1 MRQQHQIKKLYKQIT
16 DIETTMKTLPGL
28 KAQLQELK
36 KGSSSS
42 SSSLGESQTRDELWE
57 FGKEGN

>member
-42 SSSLGESQTRDELWE
+42 SSSLGESQTRDEL
-57 FGKEGN
+57 

>member
-1 MRQQHQIKKLYKQIT
+1 MRQQHQMKKLYKQIT

-36 KGSSSS
+36 KGGTSLSS
-42 SSSLGESQTRDELWE
+42 SSSLGESQTRDEL
-57 FGKEGN
+57 